1 MTERLEEIHEQLS
14 KTEAEIRESHRKQV
28 LVKKENSLK
37 IKVPVLTCT
46 VCRTCYTLIIQFAS
60 QGRLLFALSCITSA
74 DFLFKKRG
82 WSQKDGLVPAF
93 N

>member
-37 IKVPVLTCT
+37 IKVPLLRCT
-46 VCRTCYTLIIQFAS
+46 VC
-60 QGRLLFALSCITSA
+60 LLTLSCITSA

-82 WSQKDGLVPAF
+82 WSQKDGLVPTF

>member
-37 IKVPVLTCT
+37 IKVPVLRCT
-46 VCRTCYTLIIQFAS
+46 VCRTCLYANNSI
-60 QGRLLFALSCITSA
+60 C
-74 DFLFKKRG
+74 
-82 WSQKDGLVPAF
+82 
-93 N
+93 

>member
-37 IKVPVLTCT
+37 
-46 VCRTCYTLIIQFAS
+46 S
-60 QGRLLFALSCITSA
+60 
-74 DFLFKKRG
+74 
-82 WSQKDGLVPAF
+82 
-93 N
+93 